1 MEYNYYNLFL
11 LFFIYSFIGYIAESI
26 SVSMAEKKIVLNRG
40 FLVGPYIPIFGY
52 GSMAMILTLQKYKGD
67 VVALFIM
74 SMTVCLTIEYLCSLI
89 AEKIFHLR
97 WWDYSDK
104 KFNINGRIC
113 LQNGV
118 LFGLAGVLVVE
129 YLNPW
134 LENLI
139 LLLPNNLMVT
149 ISIILSIIF
158 YADTIVSGTTVI
170 KFNKSFK
177 RYGEDNTNE
186 VKSKI
191 IEELHNNF
199 LTKRLINA
207 FPHAKD
213 KSHKFKDIR
222 KHPTTNSGVKH
233 KQNELSNKAYP

>member
-11 LFFIYSFIGYIAESI
+11 LFLIYSFIGYIVEST
-26 SVSMAEKKIVLNRG
+26 SVSMLEKKLVLNRG

-52 GSMAMILTLQKYKGD
+52 GSMAMILTLQKYKDD
-67 VVALFIM
+67 VIALFIM
-74 SMTVCLTIEYLCSLI
+74 SMVVCLTIEYLCSLI
-89 AEKIFHLR
+89 AEKLFNLR

-118 LFGLAGVLVVE
+118 LFGLAGLLVVE

-149 ISIILSIIF
+149 ISIILSIVF
-158 YADTIVSGTTVI
+158 YADTIVSGTTVL

-191 IEELHNNF
+191 IEELHSNY

-213 KSHKFKDIR
+213 RAHKFKELRKEFIERAKEIR
-222 KHPTTNSGVKH
+222 RI
-233 KQNELSNKAYP
+233 KQEQRQK

>member
-11 LFFIYSFIGYIAESI
+11 LFFIYSFIGYIVEST
-26 SVSMAEKKIVLNRG
+26 SVSIMEKKVVLNRG

-67 VVALFIM
+67 IVALFIM

-139 LLLPNNLMVT
+139 LLLPNNLMLT

-222 KHPTTNSGVKH
+222 KEFIAKAKEIRRM
-233 KQNELSNKAYP
+233 KQEQRQK

>member
-11 LFFIYSFIGYIAESI
+11 LFFVYSFIGYIVESI
-26 SVSMAEKKIVLNRG
+26 SVSIMEKKVVLNRG

-67 VVALFIM
+67 IIALFIM

-113 LQNGV
+113 LKNGV
-118 LFGLAGVLVVE
+118 LFGLAGVIVVE
-129 YLNPW
+129 YLNPY

-139 LLLPNNLMVT
+139 LLLPNNIMVI

-222 KHPTTNSGVKH
+222 KEFIAKAKEIRML
-233 KQNELSNKAYP
+233 KQEQRRK

>member
-11 LFFIYSFIGYIAESI
+11 LFFIYSFIGYIVESI
-26 SVSMAEKKIVLNRG
+26 SVSIMEKKVVLNRG

-67 VVALFIM
+67 IIALFIM

-113 LQNGV
+113 LKNGV
-118 LFGLAGVLVVE
+118 LFGLAGVIVVE

-139 LLLPNNLMVT
+139 LLLPNNIMVI

-222 KHPTTNSGVKH
+222 KEFIAKAKEIRML
-233 KQNELSNKAYP
+233 KQEQRRK

>member
-11 LFFIYSFIGYIAESI
+11 LFFIYSFIGYIVESI
-26 SVSMAEKKIVLNRG
+26 SVSIMEKKVVLNRG

-67 VVALFIM
+67 IIALFIM

-113 LQNGV
+113 LKNGV
-118 LFGLAGVLVVE
+118 LFGLAGVIVVE
-129 YLNPW
+129 YLNPY

-139 LLLPNNLMVT
+139 LLLPNNIMVI

-222 KHPTTNSGVKH
+222 KEFIAKAKEIRML
-233 KQNELSNKAYP
+233 KQEQRQK

>member
-11 LFFIYSFIGYIAESI
+11 LFFIYSFIGYIVEST
-26 SVSMAEKKIVLNRG
+26 SVSIMEKKVVLNRG

-67 VVALFIM
+67 IIALFIM

-89 AEKIFHLR
+89 AEKIFHLC

-118 LFGLAGVLVVE
+118 LFGLAGVIVVE
-129 YLNPW
+129 YLNPC

-139 LLLPNNLMVT
+139 LLLPNNIMVI

-222 KHPTTNSGVKH
+222 KEFIAKAKEIRRL
-233 KQNELSNKAYP
+233 KQEQRRK

>member
-11 LFFIYSFIGYIAESI
+11 LFFIYSFIGYIVEST
-26 SVSMAEKKIVLNRG
+26 SVSLAEKKIVLNRG

-52 GSMAMILTLQKYKGD
+52 GAMSMISTLQKYKGD
-67 VVALFIM
+67 IIALFIM

-207 FPHAKD
+207 FPYAKD
-213 KSHKFKDIR
+213 RRAKFEELRKEFITKAKEIR
-222 KHPTTNSGVKH
+222 RMRQEQRQK
-233 KQNELSNKAYP
+233 

>member
-11 LFFIYSFIGYIAESI
+11 LFFIYSFIGYIVESI
-26 SVSMAEKKIVLNRG
+26 SVSIMEKKVVLNRG

-67 VVALFIM
+67 IIALFIM

-113 LQNGV
+113 LKNGV
-118 LFGLAGVLVVE
+118 LFGLAGVIVVE
-129 YLNPW
+129 YLNPY

-139 LLLPNNLMVT
+139 LLLPNNIMVI

-222 KHPTTNSGVKH
+222 KEFIAKAKEIRML
-233 KQNELSNKAYP
+233 KQEQRRK

>member
-11 LFFIYSFIGYIAESI
+11 LFFIYSFIGYIVESI
-26 SVSMAEKKIVLNRG
+26 SVSIMEKKIVLNRG

-67 VVALFIM
+67 IIALFIM

-113 LQNGV
+113 LKNGV
-118 LFGLAGVLVVE
+118 LFGLAGVIVVE
-129 YLNPW
+129 YLNPY

-139 LLLPNNLMVT
+139 LLLPNNIMVI

-222 KHPTTNSGVKH
+222 KEFIAKAKEIRML
-233 KQNELSNKAYP
+233 KQEQRQK

>member
-11 LFFIYSFIGYIAESI
+11 LFFIYSFIGYIVESI
-26 SVSMAEKKIVLNRG
+26 SVSIMEKKVVLNRG

-67 VVALFIM
+67 IIALFIM

-113 LQNGV
+113 LKNGV
-118 LFGLAGVLVVE
+118 LFGLAGVIVVE
-129 YLNPW
+129 YLNPY

-139 LLLPNNLMVT
+139 LLLPNNIMVI

-177 RYGEDNTNE
+177 RYAEDNTNE

-222 KHPTTNSGVKH
+222 KEFIAKAKEIRML
-233 KQNELSNKAYP
+233 KQEQRRK